1 MTSILDSE
9 TVSRD
14 ARTTPPRQRTKG
26 SHFGYLL
33 IAPTMIT
40 LIVVGLVPFLFA
52 IYISLHDVPY
62 GKVGEFTGLSNYRA
76 LLWDGRFWHS
86 VWVAL
91 VFVGIAVPV
100 EFVLGMLGAL
110 VLNQKIKLRGLIV
123 PMLFV
128 PTMMAPIVVA
138 LLWKIMLAGSWG
150 LISYNVLERLKIVS
164 ETSVFGSADLALYTL
179 ILIDVWQWT
188 PFMIIAFYA
197 GLQALP
203 LNPYRAA
210 QVDGASP
217 LQMFVRITLPLMMP
231 LMAVMVLL
239 RIIDAFKVFDT
250 IFLLTGGGPGNATES
265 PSVFGYKLVFEFWKL
280 GEASA
285 FAVVIWVLFFVFCNV
300 FYQIAKNKLK
310 AF

>member
-1 MTSILDSE
+1 MTA
-9 TVSRD
+9 VAD
-14 ARTTPPRQRTKG
+14 ARRGRRPLAADRFLPGRASRL
-26 SHFGYLL
+26 GYLL
-33 IAPTMIT
+33 IAPTMVT
-40 LIVVGLVPFLFA
+40 LVVVGLVPFLYA
-52 IYISLHDVPY
+52 VYLSLHDVPY
-62 GKVGEFTGLSNYRA
+62 GRIGEFSGFDNYRA
-76 LLWDGRFWHS
+76 LLSDARFWHS

-110 VLNQKIKLRGLIV
+110 VLNQKIRLRGLIV

-210 QVDGASP
+210 RVDGASP
-217 LQMFVRITLPLMMP
+217 FQMFVRITVPLMMP

-285 FAVVIWVLFFVFCNV
+285 FAVVIWLLFFVFCNA
-300 FYQIAKNKLK
+300 FYQIAKNQLK

>member
-1 MTSILDSE
+1 MGFASLNPSYDRARNSAARA
-9 TVSRD
+9 SRL
-14 ARTTPPRQRTKG
+14 
-26 SHFGYLL
+26 GYLL

-40 LIVVGLVPFLFA
+40 LVVVGLVPFLYA

-62 GKVGEFTGLSNYRA
+62 GRVGEFSGLENYRV
-76 LLWDGRFWHS
+76 LLSDGRFWHS

-100 EFVLGMLGAL
+100 EFILGMAGAL
-110 VLNQKIKLRGLIV
+110 VLNQNIRLRGLIV

-150 LISYNVLERLKIVS
+150 LISYNVLERLQIVS

-210 QVDGASP
+210 QIDGASP
-217 LQMFVRITLPLMMP
+217 VQMFVRITVPLMMP

-285 FAVVIWVLFFVFCNV
+285 FAVVIWVLFFVFCNL
-300 FYQIAKNKLK
+300 FYQIAKKQLK

>member
-1 MTSILDSE
+1 MGFASLNPSYDRAQNRTARG
-9 TVSRD
+9 SRL
-14 ARTTPPRQRTKG
+14 
-26 SHFGYLL
+26 GYLL

-40 LIVVGLVPFLFA
+40 LVVVGLVPFLYA

-62 GKVGEFTGLSNYRA
+62 GRVGEFSGLENYRV
-76 LLWDGRFWHS
+76 LLSDGRFWHS

-100 EFVLGMLGAL
+100 EFILGMAGAL
-110 VLNQKIKLRGLIV
+110 VLNQNIRLRGLIV

-150 LISYNVLERLKIVS
+150 LISYNVLERLRIVS

-179 ILIDVWQWT
+179 IMIDVWQWT

-217 LQMFVRITLPLMMP
+217 FQMFVRITVPLMMP

-285 FAVVIWVLFFVFCNV
+285 FAVVIWVLFFVFCNL
-300 FYQIAKNKLK
+300 FYQIAKKQLK

>member
-1 MTSILDSE
+1 MGFASLNPSYDRAQGRATRS
-9 TVSRD
+9 SRL
-14 ARTTPPRQRTKG
+14 
-26 SHFGYLL
+26 GYLL
-33 IAPTMIT
+33 IAPTMVT
-40 LIVVGLVPFLFA
+40 LVVVGLVPFLYA
-52 IYISLHDVPY
+52 IYLSLHDVPY
-62 GKVGEFTGLSNYRA
+62 GRVGEFSGLENYRV
-76 LLWDGRFWHS
+76 LLSDGRFWHS
-86 VWVAL
+86 IWVAL

-110 VLNQKIKLRGLIV
+110 VLNQKIRLRGLII

-150 LISYNVLERLKIVS
+150 LISYNVLERLRIVS

-203 LNPYRAA
+203 LSPYRAA

-217 LQMFVRITLPLMMP
+217 FQMFVRITVPLMMP

-285 FAVVIWVLFFVFCNV
+285 FAVVIWVLFFVFCNL

>member
-1 MTSILDSE
+1 MGFASLNPSYDRAR
-9 TVSRD
+9 SRA
-14 ARTTPPRQRTKG
+14 ARASRL
-26 SHFGYLL
+26 GYLL

-40 LIVVGLVPFLFA
+40 LVVVGLVPFLYA

-62 GKVGEFTGLSNYRA
+62 GRVGEFSGLENYRV
-76 LLWDGRFWHS
+76 LLSDGRFWHS

-100 EFVLGMLGAL
+100 EFVLGMAGAL
-110 VLNQKIKLRGLIV
+110 VLNQNIRLRGLIV

-150 LISYNVLERLKIVS
+150 LISYNVLERLQIVS

-210 QVDGASP
+210 RVDGASP
-217 LQMFVRITLPLMMP
+217 FQMFVRITVPLMMP

-265 PSVFGYKLVFEFWKL
+265 PSIFGYKLVFEFWKL

-285 FAVVIWVLFFVFCNV
+285 FAVVIWVLFFVFCNL
-300 FYQIAKNKLK
+300 FYQIAKKQLK